1 MTDLTMVPPPVQA
14 FLDIARAAPPEFLT
28 VAEQRQFMWHASNLN
43 YLRFGRRGEPVAA
56 VTDHEVPVDGGAI
69 RVRAYRPTGEDRLP
83 VHVFLHGGGWWLGSI
98 DEYVNDALC
107 RHRGNHARCVVLAV
121 DYRLAPE
128 HPFPTA
134 INDAHAALRWVV
146 ANADMLGVNP
156 DIISVGGHSAGGN
169 LAAAV
174 ALACRGARGP
184 RLVFQLLEVPALD
197 LTRSALRSALETD
210 EFQPL
215 GLGAS
220 ETDSAVRNYLPD
232 PGQARTALASP
243 VLASD
248 LSGLPPAHIMTAE
261 LDPLREEGE
270 RYARRL
276 AAAGVPAG
284 VRRCPQAIHATS
296 FLTRTWPP
304 AREWLDTAAT
314 VLQAAHQRA
323 DGTLTR

>member
-1 MTDLTMVPPPVQA
+1 MTDLTVVPPPVRA
-14 FLDIARAAPPEFLT
+14 FLEAARAAPPELLT
-28 VAEQRQFMWHASNLN
+28 VAEQRLFMRRGSDRN

-56 VTDHEVPVDGGAI
+56 VTDHEVSVDGGAI
-69 RVRAYRPTGEDRLP
+69 RVRAYRPTSEDRLP

-134 INDAHAALRWVV
+134 INDTRAVLRWVV
-146 ANADMLGVNP
+146 ANADLLGVDP
-156 DIISVGGHSAGGN
+156 DIMSIGGHSAGGN

-174 ALACRGARGP
+174 AMACRDAGGP
-184 RLVFQLLEVPALD
+184 KLVFQLLEVPALD
-197 LTRSALRSALETD
+197 LTRSAMRSALEAD

-215 GLGAS
+215 RLDAS
-220 ETDSAVRNYLPD
+220 EADSAVQHYLPD
-232 PGQARTALASP
+232 PGQARSILASP
-243 VLASD
+243 LLAGD
-248 LSGLPPAHIMTAE
+248 LSGLPPAHVMTAE

-276 AAAGVPAG
+276 AAAGVPASA
-284 VRRCPQAIHATS
+284 RRCPQAIHSTS

-304 AREWLDTAAT
+304 ARDWLDTAAD
-314 VLQAAHQRA
+314 VLRAAHERA
-323 DGTLTR
+323 DGTLT

>member
-14 FLDIARAAPPEFLT
+14 FLDAARAEPLDFLT
-28 VAEQRQFMWHASNLN
+28 VAEQRQFMRHASDLN
-43 YLRFGRRGEPVAA
+43 YLRFGRRGEPVAT

-83 VHVFLHGGGWWLGSI
+83 AHVFLHGGGWWLGSI

-107 RHRGNHARCVVLAV
+107 RHRSNHARCVVLAV

-134 INDAHAALRWVV
+134 INDARAALRWVV
-146 ANADMLGVNP
+146 ANADMLGVDP
-156 DIISVGGHSAGGN
+156 DVVSIGGHSAGGN
-169 LAAAV
+169 LTAAV
-174 ALACRGARGP
+174 ALACRDGGGP

-215 GLGAS
+215 RLDAT
-220 ETDSAVRNYLPD
+220 EADSAVRHYLPD

-243 VLASD
+243 VLAPD
-248 LSGLPPAHIMTAE
+248 LSGLPPALVMTAE

-304 AREWLDTAAT
+304 AREWLDTAAD
-314 VLQAAHQRA
+314 LLRAAHQRA
-323 DGTLTR
+323 GGTLT